1 MMVDVDDL
9 ERAARVG
16 MQRAGG
22 DRIVTMRADEAMDV
36 AVELRA
42 ARGLVEPLRE
52 IVVAYKGLPST
63 AWPQGLGAAAAALAA
78 YDKVTGEAPTDA

>member
-1 MMVDVDDL
+1 MMVDVDEL

-22 DRIVTMRADEAMDV
+22 DRIVTMRADDAMDV

-42 ARGLVEPLRE
+42 ARQ
-52 IVVAYKGLPST
+52 VVVKATAYRV
-63 AWPQGLGAAAAALAA
+63 AQGPFDRAHAQEQLDQALAA
-78 YDKVTGEAPTDA
+78 YDKVTGEATADA